1 MYRHIEFL
9 LIVVLLAGCAPK
21 TITPEQKSKEEK
33 AIGALVTQF
42 WKSYGSKNWAEMNK
56 LFTASGDF
64 VCFGTDSSRAT
75 QAPWQASGYEK
86 AFTPAVPGEFANFT
100 IQFLDG
106 AGELASVFCELK
118 VEMTMGGKLYHAV
131 ARYAAVTKKENGE
144 WHILRSMASFP
155 NAPLLI
161 EQKPIQM

>member
-1 MYRHIEFL
+1 MCL
-9 LIVVLLAGCAPK
+9 LIVALVAGCTTK
-21 TITPEQKSKEEK
+21 TKTPEQKSKEEK
-33 AIGALVTQF
+33 AIGALVTDF
-42 WKSYGSKNWAEMNK
+42 WKSYGSKNWAAMNK

-75 QAPWQASGYEK
+75 QAPWQASGYER
-86 AFTPAVPGEFANFT
+86 AFTPAVPGEFDNFT

-118 VEMTMGGKLYHAV
+118 VDMTMGGKLYHAV

-161 EQKPIQM
+161 EQKPI